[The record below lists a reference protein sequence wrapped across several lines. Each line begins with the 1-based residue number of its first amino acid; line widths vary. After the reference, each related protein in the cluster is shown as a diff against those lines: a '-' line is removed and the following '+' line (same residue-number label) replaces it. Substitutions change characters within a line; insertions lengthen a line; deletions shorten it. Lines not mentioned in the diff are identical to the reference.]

1 MSDTV
6 IVVQDECILVA
17 VGKAGRPPKVQKVE
31 RIPLN
36 GFGDPIELWKEALTE
51 YTKTHD
57 LGPVKLVLPSA
68 YASGRVTQIP
78 YATGKE
84 LVQMAEKVMEE
95 AGSNALA
102 DYGVIS
108 ANRKQGITLCCGS
121 AEEADISKIM
131 GFCQE
136 IGLDVKE
143 ISVYVES
150 YLRVIAHQ
158 KALSQKTAIYL
169 IFEENSVTSLL
180 YRNGVYLYST
190 KSSIF
195 SEHGTLDFGTEIV
208 RHISGILQFYT
219 TTNSETPITD
229 VYYAACDPD
238 DFEVSMEGI
247 HAMQLEAQP
256 LKIDLSFHAAER
268 AEDWLACIGALTKEK
283 LKEINLYRSWSENNE
298 TGMVKSK
305 SMVKQILYPAAVLGI
320 CAVIYA
326 GVMVWNM
333 AEFHKVSEIEDWIND
348 PQVQE
353 DYSQAQ
359 AKQKQSSQLSFDLNQ
374 VNQMK
379 ENLATYPDM
388 TEDMI
393 AKIEDVGGNDM
404 SVRIESLDMG
414 TGTLTFH
421 AVSYKVIDIP
431 TYIQKLDD
439 TGLFE
444 SVNYS
449 GYNFEDNEYSLML
462 TCVLKAAETGGDQ

>member
-1 MSDTV
+1 M
-6 IVVQDECILVA
+6 
-17 VGKAGRPPKVQKVE
+17 
-31 RIPLN
+31 
-36 GFGDPIELWKEALTE
+36 W
-51 YTKTHD
+51 
-57 LGPVKLVLPSA
+57 
-68 YASGRVTQIP
+68 
-78 YATGKE
+78 
-84 LVQMAEKVMEE
+84 
-95 AGSNALA
+95 
-102 DYGVIS
+102 
-108 ANRKQGITLCCGS
+108 
-121 AEEADISKIM
+121 
-131 GFCQE
+131 
-136 IGLDVKE
+136 
-143 ISVYVES
+143 
-150 YLRVIAHQ
+150 RVI
-158 KALSQKTAIYL
+158 ALSQKTAIYL

-190 KSSIF
+190 KSRIF

>member
-150 YLRVIAHQ
+150 YRTEPENGN
-158 KALSQKTAIYL
+158 LS
-169 IFEENSVTSLL
+169 
-180 YRNGVYLYST
+180 
-190 KSSIF
+190 
-195 SEHGTLDFGTEIV
+195 
-208 RHISGILQFYT
+208 
-219 TTNSETPITD
+219 
-229 VYYAACDPD
+229 
-238 DFEVSMEGI
+238 
-247 HAMQLEAQP
+247 
-256 LKIDLSFHAAER
+256 DL
-268 AEDWLACIGALTKEK
+268 
-283 LKEINLYRSWSENNE
+283 
-298 TGMVKSK
+298 
-305 SMVKQILYPAAVLGI
+305 
-320 CAVIYA
+320 
-326 GVMVWNM
+326 
-333 AEFHKVSEIEDWIND
+333 
-348 PQVQE
+348 
-353 DYSQAQ
+353 
-359 AKQKQSSQLSFDLNQ
+359 
-374 VNQMK
+374 
-379 ENLATYPDM
+379 
-388 TEDMI
+388 
-393 AKIEDVGGNDM
+393 
-404 SVRIESLDMG
+404 
-414 TGTLTFH
+414 
-421 AVSYKVIDIP
+421 
-431 TYIQKLDD
+431 
-439 TGLFE
+439 
-444 SVNYS
+444 
-449 GYNFEDNEYSLML
+449 
-462 TCVLKAAETGGDQ
+462 

>member
-190 KSSIF
+190 KSRIF

-208 RHISGILQFYT
+208 RHISGILQ
-219 TTNSETPITD
+219 
-229 VYYAACDPD
+229 
-238 DFEVSMEGI
+238 VSMEGI

-256 LKIDLSFHAAER
+256 LKIDLSFQAAER

-333 AEFHKVSEIEDWIND
+333 AESHKVSEIEDWING

-359 AKQKQSSQLSFDLNQ
+359 AKQKQSRQLSFDLNQ

-379 ENLATYPDM
+379 ENLATYPDL